1 MILQITEKAVF
12 MLSCNKIRK
21 ILNLQR
27 QIEKEITLLDI
38 DPKRIPA
45 IVKRNPN
52 LLLASQENVQIFM
65 LATISRSNAKN
76 AEKRRRITHT

>member
-12 MLSCNKIRK
+12 MLLCNIIRK

>member
-1 MILQITEKAVF
+1 

>member
-1 MILQITEKAVF
+1 
-12 MLSCNKIRK
+12 MLLCNIIRK